1 VQEKIK
7 DLLGLTKIANE
18 KLRIEEKRIE
28 WNHIFLLEALL
39 WSFRSHDP
47 QTKHGCVLVRD
58 KTVLS
63 TGYNGF
69 ISEVDDTQLPNLRP
83 YKYDFM
89 VHAEHNAILN
99 CVRNGVS
106 TLGAKAYITGAPCNS
121 CLQYM
126 WQAGINEIFYS
137 DFSNTKMIDNE
148 EYVRIQAALLILM
161 NEKYTFNMTYI
172 PSSQIDFSSI
182 TKIHQK
188 FCIT

>member
-1 VQEKIK
+1 MQENIK
-7 DLLGLTKIANE
+7 DLLGLTKMSQE
-18 KLRIEEKRIE
+18 KLRTEEKRIE

-47 QTKHGCVLVRD
+47 QTKHGCVLVRNR
-58 KTVLS
+58 TVLS

-99 CVRNGVS
+99 CARNGIS
-106 TLGAKAYITGAPCNS
+106 TMCAQAYVTGAPCNN

-137 DFSNTKMIDNE
+137 DFTNTNMIDNE
-148 EYVRIQAALLILM
+148 QYAKTQKALLILM
-161 NEKYTFNMTYI
+161 NEKYMFNMVYI
-172 PSSQIDFSSI
+172 PSSQIDFSPI
-182 TKIHQK
+182 TKIYQK